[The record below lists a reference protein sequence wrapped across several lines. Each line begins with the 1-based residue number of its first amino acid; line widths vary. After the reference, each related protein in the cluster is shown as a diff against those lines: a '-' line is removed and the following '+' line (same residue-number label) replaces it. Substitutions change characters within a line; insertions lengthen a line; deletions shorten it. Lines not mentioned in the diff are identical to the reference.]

1 MPALLAVLLLAATV
15 DPRLTE
21 PLRLLAEIGTSD
33 TRTLGVFYAGG
44 ARCTLFAARRAPA
57 P

>member
-1 MPALLAVLLLAATV
+1 MPALLVVLLLAATV

-21 PLRLLAEIGTSD
+21 PLRLLDEIGTSD

-44 ARCTLFAARRAPA
+44 APCTLFAARRAPA
-57 P
+57 L